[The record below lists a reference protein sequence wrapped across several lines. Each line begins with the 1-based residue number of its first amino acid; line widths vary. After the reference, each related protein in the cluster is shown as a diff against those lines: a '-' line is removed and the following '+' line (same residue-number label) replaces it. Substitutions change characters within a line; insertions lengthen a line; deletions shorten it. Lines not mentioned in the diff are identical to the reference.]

1 VVITV
6 DVSILLEDLRHIIDD
21 IEHKSR
27 SKWSHT
33 KSQIKTTG
41 DVKPYKNSVD
51 IVTLN
56 YNDTEIYEIKQMVK
70 DILIT
75 RRAIDYVAI
84 EDQDEGNNLKI
95 VKKIM
100 QND

>member
-1 VVITV
+1 MW
-6 DVSILLEDLRHIIDD
+6 SLLLMYPFYWRISGTLLTT
-21 IEHKSR
+21 KSR